1 MTLCCDLL
9 ICIFYTAVPQVFMMP
24 RKRSVKMDKNLK
36 VSLLKKGGKKA
47 LAEYNRMNRGLIAQ
61 MNTGTRVH
69 TDQRK
74 KKPKH
79 KNRIFEEM

>member
-1 MTLCCDLL
+1 
-9 ICIFYTAVPQVFMMP
+9 
-24 RKRSVKMDKNLK
+24 MDKNLK

-47 LAEYNRMNRGLIAQ
+47 LAEYNRMNRGPIAQ

-74 KKPKH
+74 KSPKH
-79 KNRIFEEM
+79 KKRIFEEMQEWRKKYEV

>member
-1 MTLCCDLL
+1 
-9 ICIFYTAVPQVFMMP
+9 
-24 RKRSVKMDKNLK
+24 MDKNLK
-36 VSLLKKGGKKA
+36 INLLKKGGKKA
-47 LAEYNRMNRGLIAQ
+47 LAEYNRLNRGPIAQ

-79 KNRIFEEM
+79 KNRIFEET

>member
-1 MTLCCDLL
+1 
-9 ICIFYTAVPQVFMMP
+9 
-24 RKRSVKMDKNLK
+24 MDKNLK
-36 VSLLKKGGKKA
+36 VNLLKKGGKKA
-47 LAEYNRMNRGLIAQ
+47 LAEYNRLNRGPIAQ